1 MPRIAAPKQ
10 MPRIASSSGITGG
23 SSSSSGMTGGLASS
37 TAASSSGAT
46 GDTEEEIAAAHAEW
60 TSDDERDFQGTFE
73 QLIVELRNAFDR
85 VEQELQAKR

>member
-1 MPRIAAPKQ
+1 MPRKKQ
-10 MPRIASSSGITGG
+10 KTAEEQPDFSDSLA
-23 SSSSSGMTGGLASS
+23 SSSSGMTGGMTSS

-85 VEQELQAKR
+85 VEKELQAKR

>member
-1 MPRIAAPKQ
+1 MPKP
-10 MPRIASSSGITGG
+10 PRKRKLETSNSGMTGG
-23 SSSSSGMTGGLASS
+23 SSSSGMTGLASS

-46 GDTEEEIAAAHAEW
+46 GDTDEEIAAAHAEW

-85 VEQELQAKR
+85 VEKELQAKR

>member
-1 MPRIAAPKQ
+1 MPRKKQ
-10 MPRIASSSGITGG
+10 KTTEEQPHPDFSDSLA
-23 SSSSSGMTGGLASS
+23 SSSSGMTGGMTSS

-85 VEQELQAKR
+85 VEKELQAKR